1 MRAHILPLAF
11 ALCGQAA
18 FADAPKVVTDIAP
31 VFALVTTVMGE
42 RGTPELL
49 LPAGGDPHNFQ
60 LRPSQARLL
69 ADAGLI
75 VWVGDALSPWMERGL
90 DGVGSKGARLEL
102 LEADGTLTREFGDTA
117 EDHDHGHEHEHE
129 HEHEHD
135 DKTHDHAAEDHAH
148 DDHGHEGHNHEGL
161 DPHAWLDPEN
171 GRIWLGLI
179 AEALAKADPE
189 GADIYRANAEAGRA
203 EIDATEATIRALL
216 DPVKGQSFAVFHD
229 AYGYFTD
236 HFGLQVAGSIRMG
249 DAAQPGAAHLREV
262 QAELQASGAVCIFPE
277 ANHNTDMASQMAE
290 AAGIRM
296 GGALD
301 PAGTALTPDAGLYS
315 AVLTGLATTIADCLG
330 KR

>member
-1 MRAHILPLAF
+1 MRVHVLSLAF
-11 ALCGQAA
+11 AICGQVAMA
-18 FADAPKVVTDIAP
+18 EAPKVVTDIAP
-31 VFALVTTVMGE
+31 VYALVTTVMGE

-90 DGVGSKGARLEL
+90 EGVGSKGARLEL
-102 LEADGTLTREFGDTA
+102 LEAEGTLTREFSDTA
-117 EDHDHGHEHEHE
+117 EDHGHGHE
-129 HEHEHD
+129 D
-135 DKTHDHAAEDHAH
+135 GDKTHDHAAEDHAH
-148 DDHGHEGHNHEGL
+148 DDHGHEGHSHEGL

-171 GRIWLGLI
+171 GRIWLGVI

-189 GADIYRANAEAGRA
+189 GADIYRANAAAGRA
-203 EIDATEATIRALL
+203 EIDATEAEIRALL
-216 DPVKGQSFAVFHD
+216 DPVKDRPFAVFHD
-229 AYGYFTD
+229 AYGYFAD
-236 HFGLQVAGSIRMG
+236 HFGLNVAGAIRMG
-249 DAAQPGAAHLREV
+249 DAAQPGAAHVRAV
-262 QAELQASGAVCIFPE
+262 QTDLQASGAVCVFPE

-301 PAGTALTPDAGLYS
+301 PAGTALPQNAGLYS
-315 AVLTGLATTIADCLG
+315 ALLTGLATTIADCLA
-330 KR
+330 KN